1 MTSPHETG
9 PPTLIEELPP
19 LQEDRLYAAEE
30 AAPYIGVKPNWL
42 KRAAGADRVQHTS
55 VGRFKRWSAQ
65 NIRDIVAG
73 APHQPSRQ
81 ARRTHKNAAVTV
93 PAQRSAA

>member
-1 MTSPHETG
+1 MSTPHEIG

-19 LQEDRLYAAEE
+19 LQEDRLYTAEE
-30 AAPYIGVKPNWL
+30 AAPYVGVTANWL
-42 KRAAGADRVQHTS
+42 KRSAGSDRVQHTP

-73 APHQPSRQ
+73 VPHQPSRHP
-81 ARRTHKNAAVTV
+81 RRTHKSATRLAA
-93 PAQRSAA
+93 

>member
-9 PPTLIEELPP
+9 PPALIEELPP
-19 LQEDRLYAAEE
+19 LQDDRLYTAEE
-30 AAPYIGVKPNWL
+30 AAPYVGVTKNWL
-42 KRAAGADRVQHTS
+42 QRAAGADRIQHVP

-73 APHQPSRQ
+73 VPHQPSRQ
-81 ARRTHKNAAVTV
+81 ARRTHKSGTRIAA
-93 PAQRSAA
+93 